1 MMAELR
7 RKDKAK
13 FATTVRQQEEPPPIV
28 PEQKEEQGRHAR
40 RKSEFHPQLKS
51 LDSIAIIQEAAAAKK
66 FKPGG
71 FTVGK
76 QIKNVEAV
84 PLEVSPESS
93 PSHPLVL

>member
-1 MMAELR
+1 MSDIFSG
-7 RKDKAK
+7 KSI
-13 FATTVRQQEEPPPIV
+13 Q
-28 PEQKEEQGRHAR
+28 QKEEQGRHAR

-51 LDSIAIIQEAAAAKK
+51 LDSIDIIQEAAAAKK

-93 PSHPLVL
+93 ACPLSSQTNA